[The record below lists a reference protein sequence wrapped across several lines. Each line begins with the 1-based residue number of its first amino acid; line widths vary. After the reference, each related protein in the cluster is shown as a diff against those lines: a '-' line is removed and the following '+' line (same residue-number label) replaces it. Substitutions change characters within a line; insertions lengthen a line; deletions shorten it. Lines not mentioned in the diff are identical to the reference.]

1 MKKTLNWLP
10 CRRHFN
16 KIARSMKITMVL
28 LLAGAL
34 HLSAEVK
41 AQTGVSLE
49 MKNVS
54 VQEVL
59 NRLEQLTDYTFLYK
73 MDLLEDCGKVDVS
86 ANIVA
91 DGALFQRR
99 PARRSGERHPLSRK
113 PLCDRYVGRECG
125 AGIGFP
131 LD

>member
-1 MKKTLNWLP
+1 
-10 CRRHFN
+10 
-16 KIARSMKITMVL
+16 MKITMVL

-91 DGALFQRR
+91 DGALF
-99 PARRSGERHPLSRK
+99 
-113 PLCDRYVGRECG
+113 
-125 AGIGFP
+125 
-131 LD
+131 

>member
-16 KIARSMKITMVL
+16 KITRSMKITMVL

-54 VQEVL
+54 VQEV
-59 NRLEQLTDYTFLYK
+59 
-73 MDLLEDCGKVDVS
+73 
-86 ANIVA
+86 
-91 DGALFQRR
+91 
-99 PARRSGERHPLSRK
+99 
-113 PLCDRYVGRECG
+113 
-125 AGIGFP
+125 
-131 LD
+131 